1 MSYTFIC
8 TPEKEWWLKIT
19 KIEDLLDYWNEVFN
33 PRLKQALDTIRE
45 TKEFGRSMQHAD
57 IFQLLIGMTANGEHT
72 SWDESYEK
80 IIYDTRIAQYQSLLN
95 NNAVYINKKF
105 GWNSEEKVTVQFIH
119 KSNFEFP
126 IMEKDRL
133 KIKQFP
139 MGNHYYAFI
148 DGVQLRKDENLK
160 FNSYDEA
167 YNFAQQY
174 IKR

>member
-8 TPEKEWWLKIT
+8 TPEKEWWLKIA

-45 TKEFGRSMQHAD
+45 TKEFGKNMQHAD
-57 IFQLLIGMTANGEHT
+57 AFQLLIGLTARGEHIDF
-72 SWDESYEK
+72 DEAYEK
-80 IIYDTRIAQYQSLLN
+80 IVYETRTAQYQCILN
-95 NNAVYINKKF
+95 NKTIYINKKF
-105 GWNSEEKVTVQFIH
+105 GWNTEKKVAEQFIH
-119 KSNFEFP
+119 KNNFEFP
-126 IMEKDRL
+126 IMKQDKL
-133 KIKQFP
+133 KIEQFP
-139 MGNHYYAFI
+139 MGTHYYVFI